1 MKYKAKEL
9 TANLQE
15 KIINIEER
23 LKMVSDLLL
32 QRYNPLFAEK
42 KMELFIEFEKN
53 KKNPYE
59 IGYESSLSLAV
70 INENGEMMDFYR
82 IPIWECERHFLGL
95 PVLARIPGSKVT
107 GELIDES
114 EEEIEMEI
122 AEHLEELLHLPN

>member
-95 PVLARIPGSKVT
+95 PVLVRIPGSKVT